1 METKMQKL
9 DRESLILEL
18 QKRCNE
24 SGSIR
29 FEPDRTETEL
39 EDAVF
44 REFGSWKRA
53 LRAAGLHPKTKLL
66 NYWTHDEVIK
76 RIREIH
82 ERNEPLNTLFLENN
96 HPRLWNAAR
105 RLFDNIENAVEAA
118 GVKYSD
124 VKKRCSWSED
134 DITNR
139 IRELYKKGEDIT
151 QISMLKSDSKLLAAG
166 QKFYGAWSRAV
177 EAAGIDYSQAK
188 QRRREQKKPRLR
200 ADKKREVFLM
210 QDGRLIRSDH

>member
-1 METKMQKL
+1 METKTRQL
-9 DRESLILEL
+9 DRENLILEL

-24 SGSIR
+24 GGSIR
-29 FEPDRTETEL
+29 FEPDRVETDL
-39 EDAVF
+39 EDSVY

-76 RIREIH
+76 RIREIYD
-82 ERNEPLNTLFLENN
+82 RNEPLNTLCLENN

-118 GVKYSD
+118 GVEYSA
-124 VKKRCSWSED
+124 VKKRCSWSEE
-134 DITNR
+134 DITSR
-139 IRELYKKGEDIT
+139 IREIYDNGEDIT
-151 QISMLKSDSKLLAAG
+151 QISMLKADSKLLAAG

-177 EAAGIDYSQAK
+177 EAAGIDYTQVK
-188 QRRREQKKPRLR
+188 QRRKEKKKPRLR
-200 ADKKREVFLM
+200 YDKKREVFLM
-210 QDGRLIRSDH
+210 QDGRLVRSDH